1 LGTTPRLALGTVQ
14 FGLPYG
20 VAGATARI
28 PDDEARRIL
37 DFAHGRGV
45 HMLDTAAV
53 YGDIEE
59 RLAGL
64 CAPATE
70 FVVTSKIAPIP
81 SEVLAAQDEHAVAV
95 WIGDAIE
102 RSVARLGSRLV
113 ALLFHRA
120 EDLDGP
126 AGAAIWAAA
135 RRRTRE
141 HGLALGISLY
151 EPDRLPAGCVR
162 SELDVVQCPANVFD
176 QRLLRPGVRDGLP
189 GEIHVRSAFLQGL
202 LLMSLHDVAKR
213 LPHAVASV
221 RRWHE
226 WCEAHS
232 VEPVAA
238 ALGFIKSLDV
248 DYCVFGVDS
257 LQQLTE
263 VVDAWERA
271 APVRVPELAS
281 GEQNVIDPRTWR
293 KAS

>member
-1 LGTTPRLALGTVQ
+1 LSTPRLALGTVQ

-20 VAGATARI
+20 IAGATTRVT
-28 PDDEARRIL
+28 DDEARRIL
-37 DFAHGRGV
+37 DFAQRRGV
-45 HMLDTAAV
+45 RMLDTAAV

-64 CAPATE
+64 CAPAAE

-81 SEVLAAQDEHAVAV
+81 SEIFAAQSEQALDA
-95 WIGDAIE
+95 WIGEAID
-102 RSVARLGSRLV
+102 RSIVRLGRRLV

-126 AGAAIWAAA
+126 AGAAVWAAA

-141 HGLALGISLY
+141 HGIALGISLY
-151 EPDRLPAGCVR
+151 EPDRLPAGCVQ
-162 SELDVVQCPANVFD
+162 SELDIVQCPANVFD
-176 QRLLRPGVRDGLP
+176 QRLLRTGVRDRLP
-189 GEIHVRSAFLQGL
+189 AEVHVRSAFLQGL
-202 LLMSLHDVAKR
+202 LLMSPQDVALR
-213 LPHAVASV
+213 LPHAAASV
-221 RRWHE
+221 RRWHD

-232 VEPVAA
+232 LTPVAA

-257 LQQLTE
+257 LQQFTE
-263 VVDAWERA
+263 AVDAWERA
-271 APVRVPELAS
+271 EPVRVPELAS
-281 GEQNVIDPRTWR
+281 GEPNVIDPRTWR